1 MKPTHSGTG
10 GWPSLKALP
19 HRLGGV
25 LATASCLVL
34 ACAPPD
40 RPARIPDDPT
50 VRLLEVLAP
59 DSTRQVSVDAGVWYR
74 GFWSSRGPWAVHL
87 LAVDMGRCELGL
99 QTLPAPRQD
108 DSPGGRERVSRLM
121 RAAGDGVLAGVNADF
136 FTPEGL
142 PLGPE
147 ITGGSVRSP
156 RARPVLAWRP
166 GYAPWMGRTRVEGD
180 SILHV
185 GWPISLDA
193 PDIALQVV
201 SGFPDLL
208 DGGMRIGD
216 LEVSRR
222 PSFADARHPRT
233 AVGHDPATGWL
244 YLVVVDGRQGEYSAG
259 MSLPELADLMEALG
273 ITEALN
279 LDGGGSSV
287 MVIRGQVVSRP
298 SDAEGERPVANAL
311 AVRKDPAY
319 CTSK

>member
-10 GWPSLKALP
+10 RWPLSTASSV
-19 HRLGGV
+19 RLGGV
-25 LATASCLVL
+25 VATVSCLVS
-34 ACAPPD
+34 ACTPPD
-40 RPARIPDDPT
+40 RPARVPEDPPI
-50 VRLLEVLAP
+50 RLLEVLAP
-59 DSTRQVSVDAGVWYR
+59 DSTRQVSIDAGVWYR
-74 GFWSSRGPWAVHL
+74 VFWSSRGPWAVHL

-99 QTLPAPRQD
+99 QALPAPRQD
-108 DSPGGRERVSRLM
+108 DLPGGRERVSRLV
-121 RAAGDGVLAGVNADF
+121 RSAGDGVLAGVNADF
-136 FTPEGL
+136 FTPQGL

-166 GYAPWMGRTRVEGD
+166 GSAPWMGNTRVEGD

-193 PDIALQVV
+193 PDDALQVV
-201 SGFPDLL
+201 GGFPDLL
-208 DGGMRIGD
+208 DGGRRVGD

-222 PSFADARHPRT
+222 PSFAGAKHPRT
-233 AVGHDPATGWL
+233 AIGHDPASGWL
-244 YLVVVDGRQGEYSAG
+244 YVVVVDGRQGEYSVG
-259 MSLPELADLMEALG
+259 MSLPELVDLMEALG

-311 AVRKDPAY
+311 AVRKDPAF
-319 CTSK
+319 CPVR